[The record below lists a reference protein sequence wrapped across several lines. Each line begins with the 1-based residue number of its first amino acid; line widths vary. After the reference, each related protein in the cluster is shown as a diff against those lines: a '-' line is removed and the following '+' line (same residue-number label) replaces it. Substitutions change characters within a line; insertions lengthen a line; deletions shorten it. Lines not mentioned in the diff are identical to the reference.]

1 MKYYYDLHIH
11 SVLSPCA
18 DTLMTPN
25 NIFNMASLKG
35 LNIIA
40 VTDHN
45 SLKQLSVCEE
55 ISNSYDMLFIPGVEV
70 SVKEGYHV
78 LCYFMEVKDALQFDC
93 ILENY
98 IEQTEYDAST
108 YGEQEIVNIHD
119 EVIATYPYHLSLP
132 AKLTLDQL
140 KEVLNPYPH
149 LLIYAHLDRPSYS
162 GLSNIIVDPLDG
174 IELTVHASK
183 DFINLHHL
191 NPHKVIYNSDAHQI
205 TDIQEKGNLNQMD
218 LESLTIEA
226 FFKYFEHG

>member
-55 ISNSYDMLFIPGVEV
+55 LSNSYDMLFIPGVEV
-70 SVKEGYHV
+70 SLLEGYHV
-78 LCYFMEVKDALQFDC
+78 LCYFMKIKDALQFDR

-98 IEQTEYDAST
+98 IEKTKYDAST

-119 EVIATYPYHLSLP
+119 EVIAKYPYHLSSP
-132 AKLTLDQL
+132 TKLTLNHL

-149 LLIYAHLDRPSYS
+149 LLFYAHLDRPSYS
-162 GLSNIIVDPLDG
+162 GLSHIIADPLDG
-174 IELTVHASK
+174 IELTVHATQ
-183 DFINLHHL
+183 DFINHHHL
-191 NPHKVIYNSDAHQI
+191 NPFHIIYNSDAHQI
-205 TDIQEKGNLNQMD
+205 TDILEKGNLNQVN

-226 FFKYFEHG
+226 FFTYFKHG